1 MMSNQRFKKILEVL
15 LENDKVVSGENL
27 CSILGVSSRTIR
39 SDIKEITK
47 MIEGNGGTII
57 SEKSKGYRLEISDKD
72 KFMSFINYGKEEV
85 ESDRS
90 EDVIIKLLL
99 NEVQGGESITQID
112 LADYLFISIS
122 SLKNDIKL
130 AKEKLDD
137 YSLGIEKIANKGIGI
152 SGREEN
158 IRACLNKY
166 LNLERDEL
174 EDKEDLL
181 LSEIIKDIN
190 IDKVKLILKESINY
204 FNFKASDK
212 AFINVLKY
220 IAIAIKRS
228 SQYKTVFYPLDIKE
242 SLMKDPKYYIASR
255 ICKAIN
261 SVYDISLHLEEELYL
276 TKILASS
283 SSLLIECDYGDELV
297 NKIIRSI
304 NERVSVDFSKDKTLI
319 DFLSHHLKAAINR
332 AKYGVVIENSL
343 LSTIKNNYPFSL
355 ELAVLANNIIN
366 ECEGFDL
373 AEDDIGFIALHFA
386 AALERKIGNNNDKV
400 KNAIIV
406 CANGIGASLLLKVK
420 LEGKF
425 NKNINI
431 IDTIP
436 KYEFNND
443 ILEKVDIV
451 ISTVKLDIISEKIV
465 YVKSLLDNE
474 ETMLIEERLNTNNA
488 KNNSFISRFKE
499 ELFFKNIS
507 VSTKED
513 ILNYI
518 TDEIIKKGYA
528 NERFKENI
536 FKREALAS
544 TEIGDLVAIPHDMNE
559 DIKESFISISVLKKS
574 ITWDKEKVQ
583 LVILIGM
590 SNYDKEDLK
599 GYLEK
604 LYKNIIDINKVI
616 EIIKSE
622 SFSEIQ
628 KIISKF

>member
-1 MMSNQRFKKILEVL
+1 MISNQRFKKILEVL
-15 LENDKVVSGENL
+15 LESDKVVSGENL
-27 CSILGVSSRTIR
+27 CSMLGVSSRTIR

-47 MIEGNGGTII
+47 QLEGHGGTIV
-57 SEKSKGYRLEISDKD
+57 SEKSKGYRLDISNKD

-85 ESDRS
+85 QSDRS
-90 EDVIIKLLL
+90 EDIIIKLFL
-99 NEVQGGESITQID
+99 NELQGEEAITQID

-130 AKEKLDD
+130 AKEKLED
-137 YSLGIEKIANKGIGI
+137 YNLSIEKIANKGIGI

-166 LNLERDEL
+166 LNLGKDEVK
-174 EDKEDLL
+174 DKEDLL
-181 LSEIIKDIN
+181 LIEVLKDIDIEEII
-190 IDKVKLILKESINY
+190 LILKESINY
-204 FNFKASDK
+204 FNFKVSDR

-228 SQYKTVFYPLDIKE
+228 SKYNTVFYSPDIKE
-242 SLMKDPKYYIASR
+242 SLMKDPKYYVASR
-255 ICKAIN
+255 ICKEIN
-261 SVYDISLHLEEELYL
+261 DVYNIILPLEEELYL
-276 TKILASS
+276 TKILAAS
-283 SSLLIECDYGDELV
+283 SSLSIECDYGDELV
-297 NKIIRSI
+297 NKIIKNANDKVNI
-304 NERVSVDFSKDKTLI
+304 DFSEDKILI

-343 LSTIKNNYPFSL
+343 LSTIKNNYPFAL

-386 AALERKIGNNNDKV
+386 AALERKTSNKKDNV

-420 LEGKF
+420 LETKF
-425 NKNINI
+425 NKSIKI
-431 IDTIP
+431 LDTIP

-443 ILEKVDIV
+443 VLDKVDIV
-451 ISTVKLDIISEKIV
+451 ISTVQLDIISEKIV
-465 YVKSLLDNE
+465 YVKSLLDNY
-474 ETMLIEERLNTNNA
+474 ETRLIEERLNTSNV
-488 KNNSFISRFKE
+488 KNNSFLSRFKE
-499 ELFFKNIS
+499 DLFFKNIS
-507 VSTKED
+507 LSTKED
-513 ILNYI
+513 ALNFI
-518 TDEIIKKGYA
+518 TDEIIKKGYT
-528 NERFKENI
+528 NEKFKENI

-590 SNYDKEDLK
+590 SNSDKEDLK

-604 LYKNIIDINKVI
+604 LYKNIIDIDKVI